1 MKSARLQDTRST
13 YKNLFSMEN
22 IVNVQTVGCQ
32 MNTVLI
38 GASLHRLHECLTTAV
53 HLKLI

>member
-32 MNTVLI
+32 MSTVLI
-38 GASLHRLHECLTTAV
+38 GASLHRLHKCLTTV
-53 HLKLI
+53 LYT